1 MGFEGGFARSRRRGT
16 PILGWDEQV
25 GGRARSGW
33 PHRGLEWPKRLEPTV
48 NSSQVRVVGER
59 ETGEERENYEKK

>member
-33 PHRGLEWPKRLEPTV
+33 PRRGLEWPERLEPSV
-48 NSSQVRVVGER
+48 NSSQGKGGRGER
-59 ETGEERENYEKK
+59 NGRGERKL